1 MRKRK
6 AAGTHSSG
14 PFSASLKLRRASSRG
29 APQAG
34 PPDVSQSRASS
45 SAAPQADDSLME
57 AIRNLGRVPAENRMA
72 PKDEQKLARR
82 LRQARREGKLSAEEE
97 QELFALSKRQPVEA
111 ATSGA
116 SPPAAAAKAEDSLME
131 AIRTLGRMPKETK
144 TAPKDEQK
152 LARRLREAR
161 RQGKLSAENEKE
173 LSAFS
178 ERQAVEAES
187 SDASQPAAAGM
198 PCGTSPA

>member
-6 AAGTHSSG
+6 AAGTHSNG

-116 SPPAAAAKAEDSLME
+116 SPPAAAAKADAQRDQNSTE
-131 AIRTLGRMPKETK
+131 GRAKIGAATPRSET
-144 TAPKDEQK
+144 T
-152 LARRLREAR
+152 REAQR
-161 RQGKLSAENEKE
+161 R
-173 LSAFS
+173 
-178 ERQAVEAES
+178 EREGAVS
-187 SDASQPAAAGM
+187 VQRTAG
-198 PCGTSPA
+198 CGSGEQ